1 LSTNADTIK
10 SLYDAFARGDV
21 PAVLAAFDPQI
32 EWNEADGVRYADR
45 NPYRG
50 PLAVAEGVFGRIIA
64 EVDQF
69 AAVPA
74 AFIDGGDRVVVEGRY
89 KGKAKATGVLLDAQ
103 FAHVYTLRG
112 GKIIRFQQYTDTAQ
126 WTRALGV

>member
-1 LSTNADTIK
+1 MPTNADIIR

-21 PAVLAAFDPQI
+21 PAVLGLFDPQI

-50 PLAVAEGVFGRIIA
+50 PMAVAEGVFGRLIA
-64 EVDQF
+64 DVDRF
-69 AAVPA
+69 AAAPA

-89 KGKAKATGVLLDAQ
+89 QGRVKATGAVLDAQ
-103 FAHVYTLRG
+103 FAHVYTLQG
-112 GKIIRFQQYTDTAQ
+112 GRIVRFQQYTDTAQ
-126 WTRALGV
+126 WAKALGA